1 MKKIAIFQS
10 DLRVGGIQ
18 KALVNTLGELAS
30 PEYDVDL
37 YLFDAGTE
45 MDFFSL
51 PERENLHVYRL
62 KPYPFL
68 SRLVYFPLL
77 MRFAPVPVRDV
88 EYDVAIDFSS
98 YRAECAVG
106 ALSARAKKRL
116 MWIHNDVEIKM
127 RNELKYRILWHF
139 FKDKLRR
146 YDAFCAVSPGII
158 EGFRRVSGITD
169 KPVVAIPNHVDTE
182 EIFRKMEQPPTVET
196 DPGYF
201 NLCSMGR
208 LCHQKG
214 FDVLLGYFA
223 EAAKQR
229 DDLRLYILGDGP
241 DREKLLAQ
249 IRRLGLEGRVFL
261 PGNQENPFPCLKQM
275 DAFTLTSRYE
285 GQGLVIWEA
294 KAVGLPLYIAR
305 NLEPYNPGIAG
316 TEDLPAAFVAARRQP
331 HRPDDLAEYNAAISR
346 SLREVLG
353 S

>member
-1 MKKIAIFQS
+1 MKTIAIFQS

-18 KALVNTLGELAS
+18 KALVNTLEELSS

-37 YLFDAGTE
+37 YLFDAGVQT
-45 MDFFSL
+45 DFFAL

-77 MRFAPVPVRDV
+77 LRFAPVAVQDRD
-88 EYDVAIDFSS
+88 YDVAIDFSS

-106 ALSARAKKRL
+106 ALNARAKKRL

-127 RNELKYRILWHF
+127 RNEAKYRVLWHF
-139 FKDKLRR
+139 FKSKFRHF
-146 YDAFCAVSPGII
+146 DAFCAVSPGII
-158 EGFRRVSGITD
+158 EGFRRKSGITD
-169 KPVVAIPNHVDTE
+169 KPVIPIPNHIDTA
-182 EIFRKMEQPPTVET
+182 EIFRKMEAHIDFAPSAEE
-196 DPGYF
+196 F

-214 FDVLLGYFA
+214 FDILLDLFA
-223 EAAKQR
+223 EAVKRRPA
-229 DDLRLYILGDGP
+229 LHLYILGDGP
-241 DREKLLAQ
+241 DRAKLTAQ
-249 IRRLGLEGRVFL
+249 IRRLGLETRVTL
-261 PGNQENPFPCLKQM
+261 LGNQENPFPYLKKM

-305 NLEPYNPGIAG
+305 NLEPYNPGISG
-316 TEDLPAAFVAARRQP
+316 TEDLPAAFASAQRRA
-331 HRPDDLAEYNAAISR
+331 HEPDDLADYNAAISR
-346 SLREVLG
+346 SLREILNG
-353 S
+353 

>member
-18 KALVNTLGELAS
+18 KALVNTLEELSS

-37 YLFDAGTE
+37 YLFDAGQQT
-45 MDFFSL
+45 DFFSL
-51 PERENLHVYRL
+51 PERNNLHVFRL

-68 SRLVYFPLL
+68 SRLIYFPLL
-77 MRFAPVPVRDV
+77 RRFAPVAVRDT

-106 ALSARAKKRL
+106 AVNARAKKRL
-116 MWIHNDVEIKM
+116 MWIHNDVEIKL

-139 FKDKLRR
+139 FKGKLKY

-158 EGFRRVSGITD
+158 EGFRRVSGIGD
-169 KPVVAIPNHVDTE
+169 KPIVPIPNHIDTS
-182 EIFRKMEQPPTVET
+182 EIFRKMEERVDFSV
-196 DPGYF
+196 DPAQF

-214 FDVLLGYFA
+214 FDILLGYFA
-223 EAAKQR
+223 EAARKR
-229 DDLRLYILGDGP
+229 PELHLYILGDGP
-241 DREKLLAQ
+241 DREKLLSQ
-249 IRRLGLEGRVFL
+249 IRRLDLEGRVTL
-261 PGNQENPFPCLKQM
+261 LGNRENPFPYLSQM

-294 KAVGLPLYIAR
+294 KAVGLPLYISK
-305 NLEPYNPGIAG
+305 NLEPYNPGISG
-316 TEDLPAAFVAARRQP
+316 TVDLPAAFAAAQRQV
-331 HRPDDLAEYNAAISR
+331 HQPDDLSDYNASISR
-346 SLREVLG
+346 SLHEILN